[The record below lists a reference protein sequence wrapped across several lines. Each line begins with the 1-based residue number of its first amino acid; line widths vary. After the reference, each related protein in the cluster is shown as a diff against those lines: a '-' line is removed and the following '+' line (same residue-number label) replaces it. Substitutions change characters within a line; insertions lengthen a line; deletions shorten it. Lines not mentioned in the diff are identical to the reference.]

1 MGNGAIFQKIGRIFQ
16 VNIGAAKGIVGAA
29 GGIGGYFLAEA
40 LARLR
45 EQTGVFG
52 YGYASLCI
60 LALVGLTSLKLSPK
74 DMSE

>member
-16 VNIGAAKGIVGAA
+16 FNIGAATGIVGAA

-40 LARLR
+40 LARSR